1 MNKQLAFGAAAAAL
15 AGLVACSP
23 SSDTATTDPA
33 PATTEAVAP
42 APAVVDP
49 ATMTQEFANAVTM
62 GNTLEIE
69 TSKVAKAKSTNAD
82 VKAYATMIIR
92 DHTAAQ
98 AKVKT
103 WATTAGV
110 TLPTALDSGNQVLL
124 DNIVGADAAGFDD
137 KYLDTVI
144 DAHESAI
151 SKFET
156 YAREGA
162 DPALKQTAAD
172 LLPTLRSH
180 FDRAKTIRDAVN
192 RS

>member
-1 MNKQLAFGAAAAAL
+1 MVKKFAFSAAAAAL
-15 AGLVACSP
+15 ASIVACSP
-23 SSDTATTDPA
+23 GADKATTNTVSTEA
-33 PATTEAVAP
+33 PALPAAP
-42 APAVVDP
+42 VIDLAAQ
-49 ATMTQEFANAVTM
+49 TQEFANAVTLA
-62 GNTLEIE
+62 NTLEIE
-69 TSKVAKAKSTNAD
+69 ASKVAQAKSRNGD

-103 WATTAGV
+103 WAATSGV
-110 TLPTALDSGNQVLL
+110 ALPRVLDGSTQMLL
-124 DNIVGADAAGFDD
+124 DTITNAGATGFDD

-144 DAHESAI
+144 NAHEAAI

-156 YAREGA
+156 YARDGA

-172 LLPTLRSH
+172 LLPTLRAH